1 MEITSFA
8 LFGWS
13 MALASIL
20 FFIFIYKKVRRTTA
34 TGAGLRSN
42 DGSADPDVKI
52 VGQDEKYKR
61 ATWGICIG
69 ASIIVG
75 PMLGFALGLALK
87 LVIPTYYHI
96 EDTTPNGH
104 YTCYA
109 IKGNIGKELFGKT
122 SSIIPTKNI
131 IFAGRTISTELQ
143 TTRQPTSRPLHHTA
157 PHLSPWK
164 LTDGFTP
171 SPPASPTITEEAQ
184 MPWTIMT
191 KTCTI
196 FSRSHNLTKYSA
208 NSSRRAFISQ
218 SEEQSQLHFTR
229 KQNDIRGK
237 SNGVGIFLIKYL

>member
-1 MEITSFA
+1 MKLTSWADEVNFVARWSYIHFSGQLGRVITPLSHA
-8 LFGWS
+8 G
-13 MALASIL
+13 A
-20 FFIFIYKKVRRTTA
+20 TA
-34 TGAGLRSN
+34 TFHLFKPIR
-42 DGSADPDVKI
+42 D
-52 VGQDEKYKR
+52 KR
-61 ATWGICIG
+61 GEIHLQASEEMKRYDTYTFSSKHKMTLIAT
-69 ASIIVG
+69 
-75 PMLGFALGLALK
+75 
-87 LVIPTYYHI
+87 
-96 EDTTPNGH
+96 
-104 YTCYA
+104 YTCSWPE
-109 IKGNIGKELFGKT
+109 NT

-143 TTRQPTSRPLHHTA
+143 MTRQPTSRPLHHTA

-218 SEEQSQLHFTR
+218 PEEQSQLHFTR

-237 SNGVGIFLIKYL
+237 SNGVGIFLIKYLWFLGIF

>member
-34 TGAGLRSN
+34 TGAGLRNN

-61 ATWGICIG
+61 ATWG
-69 ASIIVG
+69 
-75 PMLGFALGLALK
+75 
-87 LVIPTYYHI
+87 
-96 EDTTPNGH
+96 
-104 YTCYA
+104 
-109 IKGNIGKELFGKT
+109 
-122 SSIIPTKNI
+122 
-131 IFAGRTISTELQ
+131 ISTELQ

-196 FSRSHNLTKYSA
+196 FSQSHNLTKYSA
-208 NSSRRAFISQ
+208 NSPRRAFISQ

>member
-20 FFIFIYKKVRRTTA
+20 FFIFIYKKIKRTTE
-34 TGAGLRSN
+34 TGAGLRNN

-109 IKGNIGKELFGKT
+109 INGNIGKELFGKYAFNNT
-122 SSIIPTKNI
+122 DEEYYLCRKNYQY
-131 IFAGRTISTELQ
+131 GTPDDK
-143 TTRQPTSRPLHHTA
+143 TTYVKAIA
-157 PHLSPWK
+157 PHSATSVPMEI
-164 LTDGFTP
+164 DGWFHP
-171 SPPASPTITEEAQ
+171 FPTITEEAQ

-191 KTCTI
+191 KTYTI
-196 FSRSHNLTKYSA
+196 FAQSHNLTKYSA
-208 NSSRRAFISQ
+208 NSPRRAFISQ

>member
-8 LFGWS
+8 LFGWF

-34 TGAGLRSN
+34 TGAGLRNN

-96 EDTTPNGH
+96 EDPTPNGWR
-104 YTCYA
+104 
-109 IKGNIGKELFGKT
+109 KR
-122 SSIIPTKNI
+122 SIPTHSEWLYPLT
-131 IFAGRTISTELQ
+131 FDAGNGL
-143 TTRQPTSRPLHHTA
+143 
-157 PHLSPWK
+157 K
-164 LTDGFTP
+164 
-171 SPPASPTITEEAQ
+171 EA
-184 MPWTIMT
+184 
-191 KTCTI
+191 
-196 FSRSHNLTKYSA
+196 
-208 NSSRRAFISQ
+208 
-218 SEEQSQLHFTR
+218 
-229 KQNDIRGK
+229 
-237 SNGVGIFLIKYL
+237 